1 MITRLRTS
9 KESKDILLSLNSVL
23 RMSSYAIILRYAI
36 ARSLQSKKD
45 INVDPDSTIL
55 NNSGFEITRKTLFGD
70 NEVLYKVLMGAE
82 NLDDEVF
89 FPKLTNMHIERG
101 LKIMERDYKLAGNKE
116 KFIKNYINKIAVSYT
131 HLTLPTKA

>member
-82 NLDDEVF
+82 NLDNEVF

-116 KFIKNYINKIAVSYT
+116 KFIKNYINKIED
-131 HLTLPTKA
+131 

>member
-116 KFIKNYINKIAVSYT
+116 KFIKNYINKIED
-131 HLTLPTKA
+131 

>member
-116 KFIKNYINKIAVSYT
+116 KFIRNYINKIED
-131 HLTLPTKA
+131 